1 MFLDLLKRRNK
12 DENLDLDEY
21 LANIESQT
29 IFTNNFQKYMNELRL
44 ENRIIDKKLSDEIF
58 VFKNLQIELD
68 EYNLE
73 KIKSKIKKLNEI
85 IDNYHKENLDE

>member
-85 IDNYHKENLDE
+85 VDNYHKENLDE